1 MVKYA
6 TDITKRFTAAQ
17 TLRVTVQGLTENAE
31 RASQANTLAQDAC
44 KVAEEGGRTVQD
56 VVRTMS
62 AITDSSR
69 RISEIIGVMDGIAFQ
84 TNILALNAAV
94 EAARAGPHGKGFAVV
109 AAEVRSLAQNSAAA
123 AKEIKGLITTS
134 VEQIQAGAVQVQS
147 AGSTMDD
154 IVTSSHRVTEIMGEV
169 VQASLAQS
177 SKLGDVTEDIT
188 AMTADAA
195 QVLRQST
202 AERELRPVSV
212 VKPVAQGVR
221 ARPRPIRPCR
231 PSRCWST
238 SATEGRGR
246 RTAGC
251 AIKCVLPELR
261 GPGRQDRRPGLP
273 PLPRP

>member
-1 MVKYA
+1 M
-6 TDITKRFTAAQ
+6 
-17 TLRVTVQGLTENAE
+17 
-31 RASQANTLAQDAC
+31 
-44 KVAEEGGRTVQD
+44 
-56 VVRTMS
+56 
-62 AITDSSR
+62 
-69 RISEIIGVMDGIAFQ
+69 
-84 TNILALNAAV
+84 
-94 EAARAGPHGKGFAVV
+94 
-109 AAEVRSLAQNSAAA
+109 RSLAQNSAAA

-221 ARPRPIRPCR
+221 RARGQYAHAVQAGAGVRPLLRG
-231 PSRCWST
+231 
-238 SATEGRGR
+238 AAGGR
-246 RTAGC
+246 RDA
-251 AIKCVLPELR
+251 L
-261 GPGRQDRRPGLP
+261 
-273 PLPRP
+273 

>member
-123 AKEIKGLITTS
+123 AKEI
-134 VEQIQAGAVQVQS
+134 
-147 AGSTMDD
+147 
-154 IVTSSHRVTEIMGEV
+154 
-169 VQASLAQS
+169 
-177 SKLGDVTEDIT
+177 
-188 AMTADAA
+188 
-195 QVLRQST
+195 
-202 AERELRPVSV
+202 
-212 VKPVAQGVR
+212 
-221 ARPRPIRPCR
+221 
-231 PSRCWST
+231 
-238 SATEGRGR
+238 RG
-246 RTAGC
+246 
-251 AIKCVLPELR
+251 
-261 GPGRQDRRPGLP
+261 
-273 PLPRP
+273 

>member
-1 MVKYA
+1 M
-6 TDITKRFTAAQ
+6 
-17 TLRVTVQGLTENAE
+17 
-31 RASQANTLAQDAC
+31 
-44 KVAEEGGRTVQD
+44 
-56 VVRTMS
+56 
-62 AITDSSR
+62 
-69 RISEIIGVMDGIAFQ
+69 
-84 TNILALNAAV
+84 
-94 EAARAGPHGKGFAVV
+94 
-109 AAEVRSLAQNSAAA
+109 RSLAQNSAAA
-123 AKEIKGLITTS
+123 GDQGLITTS

-231 PSRCWST
+231 QAGAGVRPLLRG
-238 SATEGRGR
+238 AAGGR
-246 RTAGC
+246 RDA
-251 AIKCVLPELR
+251 L
-261 GPGRQDRRPGLP
+261 
-273 PLPRP
+273 

>member
-1 MVKYA
+1 M
-6 TDITKRFTAAQ
+6 
-17 TLRVTVQGLTENAE
+17 
-31 RASQANTLAQDAC
+31 
-44 KVAEEGGRTVQD
+44 
-56 VVRTMS
+56 
-62 AITDSSR
+62 
-69 RISEIIGVMDGIAFQ
+69 
-84 TNILALNAAV
+84 
-94 EAARAGPHGKGFAVV
+94 
-109 AAEVRSLAQNSAAA
+109 RSLAQNSAAA

-221 ARPRPIRPCR
+221 ARPAANTPMPS
-231 PSRCWST
+231 SRCWST

>member
-1 MVKYA
+1 M
-6 TDITKRFTAAQ
+6 
-17 TLRVTVQGLTENAE
+17 
-31 RASQANTLAQDAC
+31 
-44 KVAEEGGRTVQD
+44 
-56 VVRTMS
+56 
-62 AITDSSR
+62 
-69 RISEIIGVMDGIAFQ
+69 
-84 TNILALNAAV
+84 
-94 EAARAGPHGKGFAVV
+94 
-109 AAEVRSLAQNSAAA
+109 RSLAQNSAAA

-261 GPGRQDRRPGLP
+261 GRAARSPTGPAAIATPMTESEALALASHRHYKGGLYRYVGEARHSETLETMVVYEHLWPHARGLWVRPADMFFGQLADGSP
-273 PLPRP
+273 RFAPLDAK

>member
-1 MVKYA
+1 M
-6 TDITKRFTAAQ
+6 
-17 TLRVTVQGLTENAE
+17 
-31 RASQANTLAQDAC
+31 
-44 KVAEEGGRTVQD
+44 
-56 VVRTMS
+56 
-62 AITDSSR
+62 
-69 RISEIIGVMDGIAFQ
+69 
-84 TNILALNAAV
+84 
-94 EAARAGPHGKGFAVV
+94 
-109 AAEVRSLAQNSAAA
+109 RSLAQNSAAA

-231 PSRCWST
+231 QAGAGVRPLLRG
-238 SATEGRGR
+238 AAGGR
-246 RTAGC
+246 RDA
-251 AIKCVLPELR
+251 L
-261 GPGRQDRRPGLP
+261 
-273 PLPRP
+273 

>member
-1 MVKYA
+1 M
-6 TDITKRFTAAQ
+6 
-17 TLRVTVQGLTENAE
+17 
-31 RASQANTLAQDAC
+31 
-44 KVAEEGGRTVQD
+44 
-56 VVRTMS
+56 
-62 AITDSSR
+62 
-69 RISEIIGVMDGIAFQ
+69 
-84 TNILALNAAV
+84 
-94 EAARAGPHGKGFAVV
+94 
-109 AAEVRSLAQNSAAA
+109 RSLAQNSAAA

-221 ARPRPIRPCR
+221 ARPAANTPMPSAGAGVRP
-231 PSRCWST
+231 
-238 SATEGRGR
+238 
-246 RTAGC
+246 
-251 AIKCVLPELR
+251 LLR
-261 GPGRQDRRPGLP
+261 ARQADGGMRYKVRLA
-273 PLPRP
+273 

>member
-1 MVKYA
+1 M
-6 TDITKRFTAAQ
+6 
-17 TLRVTVQGLTENAE
+17 
-31 RASQANTLAQDAC
+31 
-44 KVAEEGGRTVQD
+44 
-56 VVRTMS
+56 
-62 AITDSSR
+62 
-69 RISEIIGVMDGIAFQ
+69 
-84 TNILALNAAV
+84 
-94 EAARAGPHGKGFAVV
+94 V

-221 ARPRPIRPCR
+221 RAPRPIRPCR
-231 PSRCWST
+231 PP
-238 SATEGRGR
+238 
-246 RTAGC
+246 
-251 AIKCVLPELR
+251 VLEYVR
-261 GPGRQDRRPGLP
+261 Y
-273 PLPRP
+273 